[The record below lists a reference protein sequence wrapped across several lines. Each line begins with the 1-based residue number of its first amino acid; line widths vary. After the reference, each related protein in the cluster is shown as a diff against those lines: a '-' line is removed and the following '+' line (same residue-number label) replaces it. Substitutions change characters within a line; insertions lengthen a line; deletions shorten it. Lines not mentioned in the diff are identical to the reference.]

1 MQKHKFSGGAA
12 ESPGETQTLNER
24 VRKSRENVRK
34 INENAPELVH
44 KSAYGIRKELLKWQI
59 CAERRRTT
67 AHRPHFCPPPFRHP
81 PAPWIFPWF
90 SSLLTTTTCQCQ
102 HILGHSSGQPQ
113 GSWRRHIGFLLC
125 LSLSLSLLA
134 KNIFMAATHKSQKV
148 PNVICLPFLFA
159 FFHAVYFCLGAI
171 NPFLLLFRLWDNKLL
186 WQKAFNGLATKFRNF
201 FAICRHHNNLRLINQ
216 KFSLPQ
222 KRLEMNLMNIGRWR
236 ENQIVVESFWLAIK
250 LILMS
255 SDRVCQFLGNT
266 LRFGSR
272 N

>member
-113 GSWRRHIGFLLC
+113 GSWRRHVGFLLC
-125 LSLSLSLLA
+125 LSLSLFLSWPKTFLWLRHIKA
-134 KNIFMAATHKSQKV
+134 KKYRMSFVCLSFSPFFTLSIFAWAQLTRFCYYFDCETINFCDKRPLMAWRQS
-148 PNVICLPFLFA
+148 
-159 FFHAVYFCLGAI
+159 
-171 NPFLLLFRLWDNKLL
+171 
-186 WQKAFNGLATKFRNF
+186 
-201 FAICRHHNNLRLINQ
+201 FAI
-216 KFSLPQ
+216 FS
-222 KRLEMNLMNIGRWR
+222 
-236 ENQIVVESFWLAIK
+236 
-250 LILMS
+250 
-255 SDRVCQFLGNT
+255 QFADT
-266 LRFGSR
+266 TTICV
-272 N
+272 